1 MRGNPQRLYVR
12 GHLDRREIKIKSSRQ
27 GNLVDQLSEIPCRV
41 VELPGMRAIA
51 FINRLKSVKPYRRCA
66 GAAGNTEG
74 KIAATRSP

>member
-1 MRGNPQRLYVR
+1 M
-12 GHLDRREIKIKSSRQ
+12 
-27 GNLVDQLSEIPCRV
+27 DQLSEIPCRV

-51 FINRLKSVKPYRRCA
+51 FINRLKSVEPYRRCA